1 MFSYYANFI
10 LGFINKDPKFCNWT
24 NETNPEKVLQGNKK
38 HKSMFDSQCDKYKD
52 GGSKNI
58 DLIHKVF
65 SLKCSWVRR
74 FCNEIY
80 LDWKFISYIT
90 LRIIRQRI

>member
-1 MFSYYANFI
+1 
-10 LGFINKDPKFCNWT
+10 
-24 NETNPEKVLQGNKK
+24 
-38 HKSMFDSQCDKYKD
+38 MFDSQCDKYKD
-52 GGSKNI
+52 GGSKNV

-74 FCNEIY
+74 FCNESY

-90 LRIIRQRI
+90 LKIIRQRI